1 MKPDERKELQLELR
15 ARRELVRRLA
25 YPLSQLEKADA
36 KEQARREE
44 RSAALSEYKTQQEVH
59 DAYGYDVITEDEY
72 RQICETLEAG
82 EKYVAETLTPVNLAL
97 RILRKFVGSMDREAR
112 DIEFELLPVEEQNRR
127 REASEARRAEME
139 ARKEAR
145 RR

>member
-1 MKPDERKELQLELR
+1 MKPDERKELQLELK
-15 ARRELVRRLA
+15 ARRELVKRLA

-44 RSAALSEYKTQQEVH
+44 RSAALSEYKTQQEAH
-59 DAYGYDVITEDEY
+59 DAYGYDMITEDEY

-82 EKYVAETLTPVNLAL
+82 EKYVAETLTPINLAL
-97 RILRKFVGSMDREAR
+97 RILRKFVGRMDTEAR

-145 RR
+145 RP